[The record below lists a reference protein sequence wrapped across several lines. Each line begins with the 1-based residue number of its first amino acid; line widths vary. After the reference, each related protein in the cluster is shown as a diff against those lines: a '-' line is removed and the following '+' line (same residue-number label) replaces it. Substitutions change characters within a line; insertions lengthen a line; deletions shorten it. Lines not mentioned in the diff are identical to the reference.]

1 MPGVTPH
8 GMDYHHNYGGMNG
21 HDRGYGYGPSTYNS
35 APPLSTYRESEFGLS
50 VRNGYGGPEI
60 DQHSMDRF
68 DNTRDMEPTF
78 ELDHLATYSSKS
90 GVMKPE
96 DGLRKLRGMESTTGI
111 WTMRCVMIIERKN
124 LIVIDKGN
132 GEELER
138 FPLEL
143 VHEPTAI
150 FKEDKREV
158 YTNLIMFTMLE
169 NPGKYSSRCDMHIF
183 QSINAP
189 AQDIVDELLAAKEGR
204 PKLFQSSIPPPPMG
218 PAPDPPGGRWLGGNK
233 EPKSHFSYSTD
244 AQEPEHP
251 IVGKRE
257 KHIKLPAEKHVISER
272 IVPGGKHQ
280 PIQIIRTPV
289 EEHYTKEKYIPLGL
303 ETREK
308 MPTPP
313 TNRRFARE
321 LFVPEERRQRN
332 ALLSVPSVN
341 ESRSMGHEHYVP
353 LEEMQQKIK
362 IPPVQEHFTRERYIP
377 LGENHS
383 RRASPHVKEHFVER
397 RYVPSGTERRSS
409 LGDQSYGST
418 SGFSTSA
425 IEEEEFDVPE
435 KYLSLTSRRG
445 SGSSNRNRSSS
456 VDRYTLPNSHSSSV
470 MSDGYAVPYD
480 PRNSDKHN
488 FASRERRSSTGGLEI
503 PPAFTMP
510 RSRLS
515 TSSANTYEIPLQVER
530 SMPYRSGSAHDILSA
545 VRREGDYF
553 PDSSISSGS
562 GRGKWK
568 FGDRRQQ
575 FSSSNQGSSSGYS
588 SMEPS
593 VHYGTMPNTGAKSKQ
608 SSRYQ
613 FKTTTLRDE
622 GQKSNASSNGL
633 RNEGFR
639 VIPSSEGFR
648 PPSEGFRTEPF
659 RSQNEGPRG
668 DMYSLPM
675 RDKDSVN
682 SDRRGGNYGQSQYR
696 ASYTEPPG
704 GQNES
709 LERDVQILNSC
720 FDDIE
725 KFVARLQQA
734 AEAYKELENRKRER
748 QSHKKKNDRAPP
760 PRDGMLNMRARPPP
774 GDDFIDI
781 FQKIKCAF
789 NLLSKL
795 KAHIHDPNAPEL
807 VHFIF
812 TPLSLIYEASR
823 DPVHVGIDLAS
834 KAVAPLLTREAK
846 ELLLNCL
853 TSKELELWQ
862 LLGRNWTTS
871 EDEMQ
876 STQRNLFKPTID
888 KSQLEQSLANHKH
901 QIEENTRAE
910 EARFQSQQMI
920 RQLPT
925 PREEPR
931 DDYRATKVD
940 DFRATRGDNYGS
952 TNYGRTQPEEPSY
965 SRTRREE
972 EPSYHTGP
980 IGASS
985 RIGQSFRPEED
996 DHYRREPMYDR
1007 KHPSTPPPGAVTNP
1021 NVAKYQEYVE
1031 KHIDRNQDV
1040 NRYSGGNKS
1049 RGQENQE
1056 YKEELRRKN
1065 AKIYE
1070 AVHERTG
1077 RNQKEITVEKGDI
1090 LEVLDDSRN
1099 WWRLRNYKGDSGYAP
1114 YTILRDAGDDRND
1127 IDRNVRDT
1135 LMDMTYLNGGGRGS
1149 IGGYS
1154 GNINQSNH
1162 IPVAPPPPRKDEEEF
1177 VREIKPSRH
1186 QRNDSDGRSDG
1197 SDCNRKG
1204 RRQDKR
1210 SSSSDPYGSR
1220 DDTPDSSDADNF
1232 SGSYDG
1238 SIEDRVE
1245 GRRSNNR
1252 RNERETGFKPAL
1264 KNRNSGELKRAGESR
1279 GYQNRSFEEESNR
1292 HRTRTPPPPPSFVPP
1307 PPPENRPPSASKKYN
1322 PPGQANKRQQDQ
1334 LHNELSQRLAG
1345 KPSVK
1350 SKPQNP
1356 NVYLSTKSS
1365 AKEVVEWLYS
1375 KSFSQKCIDVLR
1387 GYNGHDL
1394 LRMKMKDL
1402 ERLINH
1408 DEAQRLDGHL
1418 TLQKN
1423 MSGYK
1428 TQGPKEL
1435 QAILQQRKQ
1444 KADTHDDDVG
1454 RPPSF
1459 APESPDYSD
1468 DNSEVQGITDD
1479 LDTMLSNY

>member
-204 PKLFQSSIPPPPMG
+204 PKLFQSIPPPPMG
-218 PAPDPPGGRWLGGNK
+218 PAPDPPGG
-233 EPKSHFSYSTD
+233 
-244 AQEPEHP
+244 
-251 IVGKRE
+251 
-257 KHIKLPAEKHVISER
+257 
-272 IVPGGKHQ
+272 
-280 PIQIIRTPV
+280 
-289 EEHYTKEKYIPLGL
+289 
-303 ETREK
+303 
-308 MPTPP
+308 
-313 TNRRFARE
+313 NR
-321 LFVPEERRQRN
+321 
-332 ALLSVPSVN
+332 
-341 ESRSMGHEHYVP
+341 
-353 LEEMQQKIK
+353 
-362 IPPVQEHFTRERYIP
+362 
-377 LGENHS
+377 
-383 RRASPHVKEHFVER
+383 
-397 RYVPSGTERRSS
+397 
-409 LGDQSYGST
+409 
-418 SGFSTSA
+418 
-425 IEEEEFDVPE
+425 
-435 KYLSLTSRRG
+435 
-445 SGSSNRNRSSS
+445 
-456 VDRYTLPNSHSSSV
+456 
-470 MSDGYAVPYD
+470 
-480 PRNSDKHN
+480 
-488 FASRERRSSTGGLEI
+488 
-503 PPAFTMP
+503 
-510 RSRLS
+510 
-515 TSSANTYEIPLQVER
+515 
-530 SMPYRSGSAHDILSA
+530 
-545 VRREGDYF
+545 
-553 PDSSISSGS
+553 
-562 GRGKWK
+562 
-568 FGDRRQQ
+568 
-575 FSSSNQGSSSGYS
+575 
-588 SMEPS
+588 
-593 VHYGTMPNTGAKSKQ
+593 
-608 SSRYQ
+608 
-613 FKTTTLRDE
+613 
-622 GQKSNASSNGL
+622 
-633 RNEGFR
+633 
-639 VIPSSEGFR
+639 
-648 PPSEGFRTEPF
+648 
-659 RSQNEGPRG
+659 
-668 DMYSLPM
+668 
-675 RDKDSVN
+675 
-682 SDRRGGNYGQSQYR
+682 GNYGQSQYR

-920 RQLPT
+920 RQLPP

-931 DDYRATKVD
+931 DDYRATKD
-940 DFRATRGDNYGS
+940 DFRATRDNYGS

-1031 KHIDRNQDV
+1031 KHIDRNQDAH
-1040 NRYSGGNKS
+1040 RYSGNKS

-1135 LMDMTYLNGGGRGS
+1135 LMDMTYLNGGRRGS

-1162 IPVAPPPPRKDEEEF
+1162 IPVAPPPPRKDEQEF
-1177 VREIKPSRH
+1177 VREIKPTRH
-1186 QRNDSDGRSDG
+1186 IRNDSDGRSDG
-1197 SDCNRKG
+1197 SDLYRKG

-1245 GRRSNNR
+1245 RRRSNNK
-1252 RNERETGFKPAL
+1252 RNERQTSIKPAL

-1279 GYQNRSFEEESNR
+1279 GYQNRSFEEEPNR

-1322 PPGQANKRQQDQ
+1322 QPGQANKRQQDQ
-1334 LHNELSQRLAG
+1334 LHNELSQRLSG
-1345 KPSVK
+1345 KPAVK

-1468 DNSEVQGITDD
+1468 DNSEASEEDFGNAGKTLRALLQHQRKKIT
-1479 LDTMLSNY
+1479 SHRYEQ

>member
-1 MPGVTPH
+1 
-8 GMDYHHNYGGMNG
+8 MDYHHNYGGMNG

-218 PAPDPPGGRWLGGNK
+218 PAPDPPGGN
-233 EPKSHFSYSTD
+233 
-244 AQEPEHP
+244 
-251 IVGKRE
+251 
-257 KHIKLPAEKHVISER
+257 
-272 IVPGGKHQ
+272 
-280 PIQIIRTPV
+280 
-289 EEHYTKEKYIPLGL
+289 
-303 ETREK
+303 
-308 MPTPP
+308 
-313 TNRRFARE
+313 
-321 LFVPEERRQRN
+321 
-332 ALLSVPSVN
+332 
-341 ESRSMGHEHYVP
+341 
-353 LEEMQQKIK
+353 
-362 IPPVQEHFTRERYIP
+362 
-377 LGENHS
+377 
-383 RRASPHVKEHFVER
+383 
-397 RYVPSGTERRSS
+397 
-409 LGDQSYGST
+409 
-418 SGFSTSA
+418 
-425 IEEEEFDVPE
+425 
-435 KYLSLTSRRG
+435 
-445 SGSSNRNRSSS
+445 
-456 VDRYTLPNSHSSSV
+456 
-470 MSDGYAVPYD
+470 
-480 PRNSDKHN
+480 
-488 FASRERRSSTGGLEI
+488 
-503 PPAFTMP
+503 
-510 RSRLS
+510 
-515 TSSANTYEIPLQVER
+515 
-530 SMPYRSGSAHDILSA
+530 
-545 VRREGDYF
+545 
-553 PDSSISSGS
+553 
-562 GRGKWK
+562 
-568 FGDRRQQ
+568 
-575 FSSSNQGSSSGYS
+575 
-588 SMEPS
+588 
-593 VHYGTMPNTGAKSKQ
+593 
-608 SSRYQ
+608 
-613 FKTTTLRDE
+613 
-622 GQKSNASSNGL
+622 
-633 RNEGFR
+633 
-639 VIPSSEGFR
+639 
-648 PPSEGFRTEPF
+648 
-659 RSQNEGPRG
+659 
-668 DMYSLPM
+668 
-675 RDKDSVN
+675 
-682 SDRRGGNYGQSQYR
+682 RGGNFGQSQYR

-871 EDEMQ
+871 EDEY
-876 STQRNLFKPTID
+876 PG
-888 KSQLEQSLANHKH
+888 HV
-901 QIEENTRAE
+901 
-910 EARFQSQQMI
+910 EAFCPRFYNGWTPAPSSQQMI
-920 RQLPT
+920 RQLPP

-931 DDYRATKVD
+931 DDYRAT
-940 DFRATRGDNYGS
+940 RDNYGS

-1031 KHIDRNQDV
+1031 KHIDRNQDAH
-1040 NRYSGGNKS
+1040 RYSGGNKS
-1049 RGQENQE
+1049 RSQENQE

-1127 IDRNVRDT
+1127 IDRN
-1135 LMDMTYLNGGGRGS
+1135 GGRRGS

-1177 VREIKPSRH
+1177 VREIKPTRH
-1186 QRNDSDGRSDG
+1186 IRNDSDGRSDG
-1197 SDCNRKG
+1197 SDLYRKG

-1245 GRRSNNR
+1245 RRRSNNK
-1252 RNERETGFKPAL
+1252 RNERQTSIKPAL

-1279 GYQNRSFEEESNR
+1279 GYQNRSFEEEPNR

-1322 PPGQANKRQQDQ
+1322 QPGQANKRQQDQ
-1334 LHNELSQRLAG
+1334 LHNELSQRLSG
-1345 KPSVK
+1345 KPAVK

-1375 KSFSQKCIDVLR
+1375 KSFSQKCVDVLR

-1468 DNSEVQGITDD
+1468 DNSEASEEDFGNAGKTLRALLQHQRKKIT
-1479 LDTMLSNY
+1479 SHRYEQ

>member
-21 HDRGYGYGPSTYNS
+21 HDRGYGYGP
-35 APPLSTYRESEFGLS
+35 
-50 VRNGYGGPEI
+50 RNGYGGPEI

-218 PAPDPPGGRWLGGNK
+218 PAPDPPGGN
-233 EPKSHFSYSTD
+233 
-244 AQEPEHP
+244 
-251 IVGKRE
+251 
-257 KHIKLPAEKHVISER
+257 
-272 IVPGGKHQ
+272 
-280 PIQIIRTPV
+280 
-289 EEHYTKEKYIPLGL
+289 
-303 ETREK
+303 
-308 MPTPP
+308 
-313 TNRRFARE
+313 
-321 LFVPEERRQRN
+321 
-332 ALLSVPSVN
+332 
-341 ESRSMGHEHYVP
+341 
-353 LEEMQQKIK
+353 
-362 IPPVQEHFTRERYIP
+362 
-377 LGENHS
+377 
-383 RRASPHVKEHFVER
+383 
-397 RYVPSGTERRSS
+397 
-409 LGDQSYGST
+409 
-418 SGFSTSA
+418 
-425 IEEEEFDVPE
+425 
-435 KYLSLTSRRG
+435 
-445 SGSSNRNRSSS
+445 
-456 VDRYTLPNSHSSSV
+456 
-470 MSDGYAVPYD
+470 
-480 PRNSDKHN
+480 
-488 FASRERRSSTGGLEI
+488 
-503 PPAFTMP
+503 
-510 RSRLS
+510 
-515 TSSANTYEIPLQVER
+515 
-530 SMPYRSGSAHDILSA
+530 
-545 VRREGDYF
+545 
-553 PDSSISSGS
+553 
-562 GRGKWK
+562 
-568 FGDRRQQ
+568 
-575 FSSSNQGSSSGYS
+575 
-588 SMEPS
+588 
-593 VHYGTMPNTGAKSKQ
+593 
-608 SSRYQ
+608 
-613 FKTTTLRDE
+613 
-622 GQKSNASSNGL
+622 
-633 RNEGFR
+633 
-639 VIPSSEGFR
+639 
-648 PPSEGFRTEPF
+648 
-659 RSQNEGPRG
+659 
-668 DMYSLPM
+668 
-675 RDKDSVN
+675 
-682 SDRRGGNYGQSQYR
+682 RGGNYGQSQYR

-871 EDEMQ
+871 EDEY
-876 STQRNLFKPTID
+876 PG
-888 KSQLEQSLANHKH
+888 HV
-901 QIEENTRAE
+901 
-910 EARFQSQQMI
+910 EAFCPRFYNGWTPAPSSQQMI
-920 RQLPT
+920 RQLPP

-931 DDYRATKVD
+931 DDYRATKD
-940 DFRATRGDNYGS
+940 DFRATRDNYGS

-996 DHYRREPMYDR
+996 DHYRREP
-1007 KHPSTPPPGAVTNP
+1007 
-1021 NVAKYQEYVE
+1021 
-1031 KHIDRNQDV
+1031 INQDAH
-1040 NRYSGGNKS
+1040 RYSGNKS

-1127 IDRNVRDT
+1127 IDRN
-1135 LMDMTYLNGGGRGS
+1135 GGRRGS

-1177 VREIKPSRH
+1177 VREIKPTRH
-1186 QRNDSDGRSDG
+1186 IRNDSDGRSDG
-1197 SDCNRKG
+1197 SDRYRKG

-1245 GRRSNNR
+1245 RRRSNNK
-1252 RNERETGFKPAL
+1252 RNERQTSIKPAL

-1279 GYQNRSFEEESNR
+1279 GYQNRSFEEEPNR

-1334 LHNELSQRLAG
+1334 LHNELSQRLSG
-1345 KPSVK
+1345 KPAVK

-1479 LDTMLSNY
+1479 LDNMLSNY

>member
-218 PAPDPPGGRWLGGNK
+218 PAPDPPGG
-233 EPKSHFSYSTD
+233 
-244 AQEPEHP
+244 
-251 IVGKRE
+251 
-257 KHIKLPAEKHVISER
+257 
-272 IVPGGKHQ
+272 
-280 PIQIIRTPV
+280 
-289 EEHYTKEKYIPLGL
+289 
-303 ETREK
+303 
-308 MPTPP
+308 
-313 TNRRFARE
+313 NR
-321 LFVPEERRQRN
+321 
-332 ALLSVPSVN
+332 
-341 ESRSMGHEHYVP
+341 
-353 LEEMQQKIK
+353 
-362 IPPVQEHFTRERYIP
+362 
-377 LGENHS
+377 
-383 RRASPHVKEHFVER
+383 
-397 RYVPSGTERRSS
+397 
-409 LGDQSYGST
+409 
-418 SGFSTSA
+418 
-425 IEEEEFDVPE
+425 
-435 KYLSLTSRRG
+435 
-445 SGSSNRNRSSS
+445 
-456 VDRYTLPNSHSSSV
+456 
-470 MSDGYAVPYD
+470 
-480 PRNSDKHN
+480 
-488 FASRERRSSTGGLEI
+488 
-503 PPAFTMP
+503 
-510 RSRLS
+510 
-515 TSSANTYEIPLQVER
+515 
-530 SMPYRSGSAHDILSA
+530 
-545 VRREGDYF
+545 
-553 PDSSISSGS
+553 
-562 GRGKWK
+562 
-568 FGDRRQQ
+568 
-575 FSSSNQGSSSGYS
+575 
-588 SMEPS
+588 
-593 VHYGTMPNTGAKSKQ
+593 
-608 SSRYQ
+608 
-613 FKTTTLRDE
+613 
-622 GQKSNASSNGL
+622 
-633 RNEGFR
+633 
-639 VIPSSEGFR
+639 
-648 PPSEGFRTEPF
+648 
-659 RSQNEGPRG
+659 
-668 DMYSLPM
+668 
-675 RDKDSVN
+675 
-682 SDRRGGNYGQSQYR
+682 GNYGQSQYR

-920 RQLPT
+920 RQLPP

-931 DDYRATKVD
+931 DDYRATKD
-940 DFRATRGDNYGS
+940 DFRATRDNYGS

-1031 KHIDRNQDV
+1031 KHIDRNQDAH
-1040 NRYSGGNKS
+1040 RYSGNKS

-1135 LMDMTYLNGGGRGS
+1135 LMDMTYLNGGRRGS

-1162 IPVAPPPPRKDEEEF
+1162 IPVAPPPPRKDEQEF
-1177 VREIKPSRH
+1177 VREIKPTRH
-1186 QRNDSDGRSDG
+1186 IRNDSDGRSDG
-1197 SDCNRKG
+1197 SDLYRKG

-1245 GRRSNNR
+1245 RRRSNNK
-1252 RNERETGFKPAL
+1252 RNERQTSIKPAL

-1279 GYQNRSFEEESNR
+1279 GYQNRSFEEEPNR

-1322 PPGQANKRQQDQ
+1322 QPGQANKRQQDQ
-1334 LHNELSQRLAG
+1334 LHNELSQRLSG
-1345 KPSVK
+1345 KPAVK

-1468 DNSEVQGITDD
+1468 DNSEASEEDFGNAGKTLRALLQHQRKKIT
-1479 LDTMLSNY
+1479 SHRYEQ